1 MELTARIRV
10 PDRGDPHLRIP
21 RRTTPRPRV
30 PAGAVGPTGPF
41 SGLCPM
47 EAPGGRRLIGRTD
60 PTLLPGA
67 LRPGVQVHFTRR
79 HR

>member
-10 PDRGDPHLRIP
+10 PDRGRPAAAHPPPHH
-21 RRTTPRPRV
+21 PRPRV
-30 PAGAVGPTGPF
+30 PAGAVGPAGPF